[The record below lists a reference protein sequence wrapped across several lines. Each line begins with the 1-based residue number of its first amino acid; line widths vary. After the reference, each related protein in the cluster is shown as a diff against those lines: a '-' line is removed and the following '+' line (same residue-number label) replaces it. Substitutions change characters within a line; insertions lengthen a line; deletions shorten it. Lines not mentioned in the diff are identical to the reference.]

1 MRSERIRGKRWYHIL
16 IGTGLVSYGLVHL
29 LLAWL
34 AARIAFGGGGD
45 ASSQGAM
52 REVARQPLGAA
63 LLWVMAVG
71 LLGLVVWQ
79 VLVAVVGQGETDRHK
94 RVRRR
99 LSSVGRAVVYLVL
112 AALAIKVAV
121 GSGSSSGKAEQ
132 TFSARMMQLPAGRV
146 VVAAVGV
153 GIVAVAVTQVV
164 RGIRRSFVDRDLG
177 TSATRLVRGL
187 GAVGWVAK
195 GVALAIIGGLF
206 VLAAIEYD
214 AKKAGGMDQALTAVR
229 NQPFGPVLL
238 MIIAVGIAAFGI
250 YCFFWARHPKY

>member
-1 MRSERIRGKRWYHIL
+1 
-16 IGTGLVSYGLVHL
+16 
-29 LLAWL
+29 
-34 AARIAFGGGGD
+34 
-45 ASSQGAM
+45 M

-132 TFSARMMQLPAGRV
+132 TFSARMMQLPAGSWSPR
-146 VVAAVGV
+146 
-153 GIVAVAVTQVV
+153 
-164 RGIRRSFVDRDLG
+164 
-177 TSATRLVRGL
+177 
-187 GAVGWVAK
+187 
-195 GVALAIIGGLF
+195 
-206 VLAAIEYD
+206 
-214 AKKAGGMDQALTAVR
+214 
-229 NQPFGPVLL
+229 
-238 MIIAVGIAAFGI
+238 
-250 YCFFWARHPKY
+250 WAWASSPWR